1 VLDVD
6 PFDLGLFETLILR
19 QCLMR
24 ERVRVRGDRLC
35 EVTMC
40 PALPDSEY
48 YGGSAPS
55 PHRSVDGGPSPIT
68 HAGSVGS
75 GKDRNG
81 SRVHLQLARR
91 RRSPTLSLRHR
102 HDYPAALHRGLP
114 GEHPHAHP
122 RVPHPTNT
130 GNGCA
135 PHPAHIHQIG
145 AGEPL
150 RDVVTLVPRVLLFV
164 TLAEPTPSGSTGI
177 SRLSQGCS
185 HAPRHLPG
193 RAALSCTAL
202 LRQDGDEGLPPPF
215 ELSATHGACGSRLTR
230 AAGARLLGGSP
241 VTRCRDASLVDR
253 RSPLR

>member
-1 VLDVD
+1 MGPSSVGAP
-6 PFDLGLFETLILR
+6 PF
-19 QCLMR
+19 
-24 ERVRVRGDRLC
+24 
-35 EVTMC
+35 
-40 PALPDSEY
+40 
-48 YGGSAPS
+48 GGASFGITASIPSRNCCRPS
-55 PHRSVDGGPSPIT
+55 PCVRLSRTRSTTAAPPRSGPIGRRWTQPKH

-102 HDYPAALHRGLP
+102 HSYPAALHRGLP

-122 RVPHPTNT
+122 RVPHPTNA

-135 PHPAHIHQIG
+135 PHPAHIRQIG

-164 TLAEPTPSGSTGI
+164 TLAEPTPSGSTGM
-177 SRLSQGCS
+177 SRLCQGCS
-185 HAPRHLPG
+185 HPPRHLPG

-202 LRQDGDEGLPPPF
+202 LRQDGDEGLPPPI
-215 ELSATHGACGSRLTR
+215 ELSAPHGARGSRLSRSSACR
-230 AAGARLLGGSP
+230 AIYAI
-241 VTRCRDASLVDR
+241 
-253 RSPLR
+253 